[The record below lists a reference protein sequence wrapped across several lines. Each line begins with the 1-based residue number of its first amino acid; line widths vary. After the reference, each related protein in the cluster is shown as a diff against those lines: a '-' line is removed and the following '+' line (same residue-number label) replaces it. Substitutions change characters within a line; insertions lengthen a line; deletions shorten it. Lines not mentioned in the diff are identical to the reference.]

1 MQQGLSFQKWYS
13 INFYLF
19 WFRKYEQKC
28 KMYTNAK
35 LQKFTSFFCIFSIAI
50 FPWKRQKFN
59 IFSTWLLVHMSEIN
73 LKGVQDQLLKNEMA
87 IFAFLTTWTIEE
99 LFTRTKNVPNVY
111 LNKVL
116 SKCLIILRKKF
127 KWLIR
132 IFFSHYFN
140 QKLIILVITI
150 EFTEWNSF
158 CKVVFHF
165 FLLSL

>member
-1 MQQGLSFQKWYS
+1 MD
-13 INFYLF
+13 
-19 WFRKYEQKC
+19 
-28 KMYTNAK
+28 TNPK
-35 LQKFTSFFCIFSIAI
+35 LQKFASFFFAFFSIA
-50 FPWKRQKFN
+50 FFLWKRQTFN
-59 IFSTWLLVHMSEIN
+59 IFSTWLVVHMSEIN
-73 LKGVQDQLLKNEMA
+73 LKGVQDQFLKNEMA

-116 SKCLIILRKKF
+116 SKCFIILRKKL
-127 KWLIR
+127 KWHIG

-140 QKLIILVITI
+140 QKLIIVVITI